1 MGWATLLL
9 HVLLCV
15 VIVTVMIDVWRD
27 IGRIGDLGPGGR
39 DEDLNLLRAR
49 MRALRWKLPLLVA
62 SFCGV
67 VLLGLFWSPVWR
79 SSVIGQSVLTAL
91 AGLAGVNAVLAF
103 AKSARLDWSRHGS
116 FPGRLKAA
124 FRFVLAMGLFV
135 LTLTWVSE
143 V

>member
-1 MGWATLLL
+1 MAWATLLL

-15 VIVTVMIDVWRD
+15 VIVAVMIDVWRD
-27 IGRIGDLGPGGR
+27 IGRIGDLGPGER
-39 DEDLNLLRAR
+39 DEDLDLLRAR
-49 MRALRWKLPLLVA
+49 MRALRWRLPLLVA

-103 AKSARLDWSRHGS
+103 AKSARMDWSRHSS

-124 FRFVLAMGLFV
+124 LRFVLAIGLFA
-135 LTLTWVSE
+135 LTLFWASGA
-143 V
+143 